1 MKKGKSSKKEVE
13 VKIILL
19 GNSGVGKT
27 SIINRYINNTFNNN
41 VTSSLGSQNFEK
53 VVKKGKKTY
62 KLNIW
67 DTTGQEKYHSI
78 TNLFINKSNIVILT
92 YSIDDI
98 NSFTGLDYWYNCV
111 KEKLEQNKYI
121 LSIIGNKSDLI
132 KEMDEEVKEEE
143 GKKFAEEKDAVFKLI
158 SAKED
163 PKGII
168 DLFETLLDELI
179 QSDLEFFGDG
189 INGDNLNKKNVVDDR
204 NKCC

>member
-1 MKKGKSSKKEVE
+1 M
-13 VKIILL
+13 
-19 GNSGVGKT
+19 
-27 SIINRYINNTFNNN
+27 
-41 VTSSLGSQNFEK
+41 
-53 VVKKGKKTY
+53 
-62 KLNIW
+62 
-67 DTTGQEKYHSI
+67 
-78 TNLFINKSNIVILT
+78 
-92 YSIDDI
+92 

-132 KEMDEEVKEEE
+132 KEIDEEVKEEE
-143 GKKFAEEKDAVFKLI
+143 GKKFAEEKDAFFKLI

-179 QSDLEFFGDG
+179 QSDLEFFGER
-189 INGDNLNKKNVVDDR
+189 INGDNLNKKNVDDR